1 MPRYRRCAMLFA
13 LLACAAAAWAQDWPN
28 KPIRAVVPYS
38 AGSASDILPRTV
50 FAVAEKGLGQPV
62 VVENRAGGGSI
73 IGTAAVAKAPPDGY
87 TILSTS
93 SAFTIVPV
101 TVANPGYD
109 ALRDFVPVIPLANM
123 ANVLVVSPDKGIKT
137 LRDLVAYARA
147 HPAAMNYVT
156 IGTGTAAHLN
166 SERFR
171 LSAHFEAQPVAY
183 KGSPEGLLDVMTGRV
198 DFYFS
203 PLLPA
208 LPMIRSGSLA
218 ALAVSSTMRDP
229 LLPDVPTTVELG
241 FAHSEYNFWF
251 GVFAP
256 AQTPDSIVSRLH
268 DEIARA
274 LDDGGVKEKLG
285 ALGVQPMPMTASE
298 FAAYV
303 RRELEQNRA
312 LAIAAGIKAE

>member
-1 MPRYRRCAMLFA
+1 
-13 LLACAAAAWAQDWPN
+13 
-28 KPIRAVVPYS
+28 
-38 AGSASDILPRTV
+38 
-50 FAVAEKGLGQPV
+50 
-62 VVENRAGGGSI
+62 
-73 IGTAAVAKAPPDGY
+73 
-87 TILSTS
+87 
-93 SAFTIVPV
+93 
-101 TVANPGYD
+101 
-109 ALRDFVPVIPLANM
+109 
-123 ANVLVVSPDKGIKT
+123 
-137 LRDLVAYARA
+137 
-147 HPAAMNYVT
+147 
-156 IGTGTAAHLN
+156 
-166 SERFR
+166 
-171 LSAHFEAQPVAY
+171 
-183 KGSPEGLLDVMTGRV
+183 
-198 DFYFS
+198 
-203 PLLPA
+203 
-208 LPMIRSGSLA
+208 MIRSGSLA

-241 FAHSEYNFWF
+241 FAHSEYIFWF